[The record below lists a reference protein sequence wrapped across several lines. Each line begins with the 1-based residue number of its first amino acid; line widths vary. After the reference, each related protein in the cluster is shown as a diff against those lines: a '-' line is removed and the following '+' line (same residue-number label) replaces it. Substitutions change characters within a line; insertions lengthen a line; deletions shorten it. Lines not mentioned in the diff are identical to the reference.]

1 MNKDKIITRADVGRQ
16 ARNRAYPEYR
26 AVVLSNNFVYNS
38 VSNLREEGIWT
49 IFEAVYNGKAIEV
62 KTILSIIHR
71 ERYKTPEANKAIII
85 TLAQAIMQFLEMGN
99 RRLNPVYINVLL
111 DNNYIY
117 SEVSN
122 IHEKDGLTI
131 FECKNDGRDI
141 EIETTRKITYYAR
154 YL

>member
-1 MNKDKIITRADVGRQ
+1 
-16 ARNRAYPEYR
+16 
-26 AVVLSNNFVYNS
+26 
-38 VSNLREEGIWT
+38 
-49 IFEAVYNGKAIEV
+49 
-62 KTILSIIHR
+62 
-71 ERYKTPEANKAIII
+71 
-85 TLAQAIMQFLEMGN
+85 MGN